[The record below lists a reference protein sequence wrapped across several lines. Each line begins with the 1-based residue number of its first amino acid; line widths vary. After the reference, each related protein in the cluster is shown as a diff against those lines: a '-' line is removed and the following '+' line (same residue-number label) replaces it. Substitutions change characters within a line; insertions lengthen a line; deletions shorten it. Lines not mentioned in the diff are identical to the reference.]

1 VGDIFISMHLTRR
14 RGRITGVYANKQP
27 IFFLPFVAVRAEA
40 YVATEIVELGGRA
53 MRHFNVLLTS
63 AQGAPSLKKS
73 GQPLLA
79 LPRAATLKTA
89 TPPKARLMRSIV
101 TAATLLLTI
110 PPITDAAEAG
120 PGGGG
125 RGGGF
130 GGHVG
135 VSARGFAGRAGGLGF
150 AGGPIGGAR
159 IGGRGIG
166 DRSLGASHFSGR
178 SFTAPRAGVA
188 TARFSANHLAGTRVA
203 GPGRGGF
210 GNRAITNAALQSR
223 FGFAR
228 FHGRFFGSPW
238 PWWWSGLAIGWIGPV
253 FWPYVYYDFFDYV
266 FWPYAYDD
274 FWPYAYD
281 DVYYGIYGP
290 YAYGSPGVGVAA
302 GPGVSIPA
310 RSANTT
316 ERRVASAGSSEQRAA
331 EVCTN
336 GASDLTDWPIER
348 ISEVVQPT
356 EAQRPALDELRAA
369 SQQAIDILKAGCP
382 KDLPS
387 TPTGRLAAMESR
399 VKAMLQAVQTV
410 RPPLE
415 RFYQLLSDEQKAR
428 LNAVSPG
435 GKSVAEEDQRALT
448 KFCRERA
455 PAVTDLPFDRIAQAT
470 QPTPAQRSALD
481 ELRDVSAKAAEGL
494 KAQCPI
500 YAAVTPTGRIEAM
513 EKRLEATHSA
523 VITVQPTLA
532 RFYDGLNDEQKARF
546 NSLRADAAGTYPPP
560 AAVVVDQ
567 EDSRTRERGKIISS
581 STSVAPPQQL
591 DEE

>member
-1 VGDIFISMHLTRR
+1 
-14 RGRITGVYANKQP
+14 
-27 IFFLPFVAVRAEA
+27 
-40 YVATEIVELGGRA
+40 
-53 MRHFNVLLTS
+53 MRHFSN
-63 AQGAPSLKKS
+63 
-73 GQPLLA
+73 LLA
-79 LPRAATLKTA
+79 ALDALTLLAPTRAATLKTA
-89 TPPKARLMRSIV
+89 TPAKARLIRGIA
-101 TAATLLLTI
+101 TAAIMLLTI

-125 RGGGF
+125 GRGGGF

-135 VSARGFAGRAGGLGF
+135 VGARGFAGRGGGWGF
-150 AGGPIGGAR
+150 AGGPAGGAR
-159 IGGRGIG
+159 IGGRGTG
-166 DRSLGASHFSGR
+166 SLGTSHFSGR

-188 TARFSANHLAGTRVA
+188 TARFSANHVAGARVA
-203 GPGRGGF
+203 GPGRIF
-210 GNRAITNAALQSR
+210 GNRVITNTALQSR

-228 FHGRFFGSPW
+228 FHGRFFGSHW
-238 PWWWSGLAIGWIGPV
+238 PWWWGGLAIGWIGPV

-290 YAYGSPGVGVAA
+290 YAYGGPGPAIAA
-302 GPGVSIPA
+302 GPDVGIRA
-310 RSANTT
+310 RGANAT
-316 ERRVASAGSSEQRAA
+316 ERRVASAGGSEQRTA
-331 EVCTN
+331 EVCSN
-336 GASDLTDWPIER
+336 GASELTDWPIAR
-348 ISEVVQPT
+348 IFEVVQPT

-369 SQQAIDILKAGCP
+369 SQKAMDILKAGCP
-382 KDLPS
+382 NDLPS

-399 VKAMLQAVQTV
+399 VRVMLQAVQTV

-435 GKSVAEEDQRALT
+435 GKSNAEEDQRALA

-455 PAVTDLPFDRIAQAT
+455 PAVTDLPLDRIAKAT
-470 QPTPAQRSALD
+470 EPTPPQRSALD
-481 ELRDVSAKAAEGL
+481 ELKDVSAKAAQGL
-494 KAQCPI
+494 KADCPI

-523 VITVQPTLA
+523 VITVQPALSK
-532 RFYDGLNDEQKARF
+532 FYDGLSDEQKARF
-546 NSLRADAAGTYPPP
+546 NSLRADASGVYPAP

-567 EDSRTRERGKIISS
+567 GSSRTGERGNSVSS
-581 STSVAPPQQL
+581 SRNVTPPQYL

>member
-1 VGDIFISMHLTRR
+1 MC
-14 RGRITGVYANKQP
+14 
-27 IFFLPFVAVRAEA
+27 
-40 YVATEIVELGGRA
+40 
-53 MRHFNVLLTS
+53 HFSVLLS
-63 AQGAPSLKKS
+63 AQSASNLKKND
-73 GQPLLA
+73 QPLLA
-79 LPRAATLKTA
+79 PTCAATLKIA
-89 TPPKARLMRSIV
+89 APAKARLIRGIA
-101 TAATLLLTI
+101 TAAIMLLTI
-110 PPITDAAEAG
+110 PPITDVAEAG
-120 PGGGG
+120 PGGGGG

-135 VSARGFAGRAGGLGF
+135 VSARGFAGRGGGLGF
-150 AGGPIGGAR
+150 VGGAR

-166 DRSLGASHFSGR
+166 SLGTSHFSGR
-178 SFTAPRAGVA
+178 SFTAPRAGAA
-188 TARFSANHLAGTRVA
+188 TPRFSANHLAGTRVA
-203 GPGRGGF
+203 GPGRIF
-210 GNRAITNAALQSR
+210 GNRVITNTALQSR

-238 PWWWSGLAIGWIGPV
+238 PWWWGGLAIGWIGPV

-290 YAYGSPGVGVAA
+290 YAYGGPGPAIAA
-302 GPGVSIPA
+302 GPDVGVRA
-310 RSANTT
+310 RGANTT
-316 ERRVASAGSSEQRAA
+316 ERRVAIAGGPEQRAA
-331 EVCTN
+331 EVCSN
-336 GASDLTDWPIER
+336 GASELTDWPIAR

-369 SQQAIDILKAGCP
+369 SQQAMDILKAGCP
-382 KDLPS
+382 NDLPS

-399 VKAMLQAVQTV
+399 VKVMLQAVQMV

-435 GKSVAEEDQRALT
+435 GKSNEEDQRALT

-470 QPTPAQRSALD
+470 QPTSAQRSAFD
-481 ELRDVSAKAAEGL
+481 ELKNVSAKSAEGL
-494 KAQCPI
+494 KANCPI
-500 YAAVTPTGRIEAM
+500 YAAATPTGRIEAM

-523 VITVQPTLA
+523 VTTVQPVLTK
-532 RFYDGLNDEQKARF
+532 FYDGLSDEQKARF
-546 NSLRADAAGTYPPP
+546 NSLRADPAGNYPKP

-567 EDSRTRERGKIISS
+567 QHSLPHEGGKTISS
-581 STSVAPPQQL
+581 STSVAPPQQV

>member
-1 VGDIFISMHLTRR
+1 
-14 RGRITGVYANKQP
+14 
-27 IFFLPFVAVRAEA
+27 
-40 YVATEIVELGGRA
+40 
-53 MRHFNVLLTS
+53 MRHFSVLLI
-63 AQGAPSLKKS
+63 GA
-73 GQPLLA
+73 G
-79 LPRAATLKTA
+79 LKTA
-89 TPPKARLMRSIV
+89 TPAKARLMRGIA
-101 TAATLLLTI
+101 TAAILLLTI

-125 RGGGF
+125 GRGGGF

-135 VSARGFAGRAGGLGF
+135 VSARSFAGRGGGF
-150 AGGPIGGAR
+150 AGGPIGGAG

-188 TARFSANHLAGTRVA
+188 TARFPATHVAGTRVA
-203 GPGRGGF
+203 GPGRGVF

-238 PWWWSGLAIGWIGPV
+238 PWWWGGLAIGWIGPV

-290 YAYGSPGVGVAA
+290 YAYGGSRVGVAA

-316 ERRVASAGSSEQRAA
+316 ERRVASAGGSEQRAA
-331 EVCTN
+331 EVCSN
-336 GASDLTDWPIER
+336 GASDLSDWPIAR

-369 SQQAIDILKAGCP
+369 SQKAMDILKAGCP
-382 KDLPS
+382 RDLPS
-387 TPTGRLAAMESR
+387 TPTGRLATMENR
-399 VKAMLQAVQTV
+399 LKVMLQAVQTV

-435 GKSVAEEDQRALT
+435 GKSIAEEDQRALT
-448 KFCRERA
+448 KFCRERV

-481 ELRDVSAKAAEGL
+481 ELKDVSTNAAERL
-494 KAQCPI
+494 KANCPS

-513 EKRLEATHSA
+513 EKRLEATHGA
-523 VITVQPTLA
+523 ALVVQPALTK
-532 RFYDGLNDEQKARF
+532 FYDGLSDEQKARF
-546 NSLRADAAGTYPPP
+546 NSLRADPAGTYPKP
-560 AAVVVDQ
+560 AAAVVDQ
-567 EDSRTRERGKIISS
+567 EHSRPHERGKTVSS
-581 STSVAPPQQL
+581 STSVAPPQQV

>member
-1 VGDIFISMHLTRR
+1 
-14 RGRITGVYANKQP
+14 
-27 IFFLPFVAVRAEA
+27 
-40 YVATEIVELGGRA
+40 
-53 MRHFNVLLTS
+53 MRHFSILLST
-63 AQGAPSLKKS
+63 QGALNLKKND
-73 GQPLLA
+73 QPLLA
-79 LPRAATLKTA
+79 LARAATLKTA
-89 TPPKARLMRSIV
+89 TPAKARLMRGIA
-101 TAATLLLTI
+101 TAAILLLTI
-110 PPITDAAEAG
+110 PPITDAAKAG
-120 PGGGG
+120 PGGGGG

-135 VSARGFAGRAGGLGF
+135 VSGRGFAGRGGAF
-150 AGGPIGGAR
+150 VGGPVGGAR

-166 DRSLGASHFSGR
+166 DRSIGASHFPGR
-178 SFTAPRAGVA
+178 SFTGPRAGVA
-188 TARFSANHLAGTRVA
+188 TTRFSANHLAGTRVA
-203 GPGRGGF
+203 GPGRGVL
-210 GNRAITNAALQSR
+210 GNRAIANVALQSR

-238 PWWWSGLAIGWIGPV
+238 PWWWGGLAIGWIGPV

-290 YAYGSPGVGVAA
+290 YAYGGPGVGVAA

-316 ERRVASAGSSEQRAA
+316 ERREASAGGSEQRAA
-331 EVCTN
+331 EVCSN
-336 GASDLTDWPIER
+336 GASDLTDWPIAR
-348 ISEVVQPT
+348 VSEVVQPT

-369 SQQAIDILKAGCP
+369 SQKAIDILKAGCP

-387 TPTGRLAAMESR
+387 TPTGRLSAMESR

-435 GKSVAEEDQRALT
+435 GKSTAEEDQRALT

-470 QPTPAQRSALD
+470 QPTPPQRSALD
-481 ELRDVSAKAAEGL
+481 ELKDVSAKAAEGL
-494 KAQCPI
+494 RSNCPV

-513 EKRLEATHSA
+513 EKRLEATQGA
-523 VITVQPTLA
+523 VITVQPALTK
-532 RFYDGLNDEQKARF
+532 FYDGLSDEQKARF

-560 AAVVVDQ
+560 AGVVVDQ
-567 EDSRTRERGKIISS
+567 DHSRTRERGNSISS
-581 STSVAPPQQL
+581 SRNVTPPQYL

>member
-1 VGDIFISMHLTRR
+1 
-14 RGRITGVYANKQP
+14 
-27 IFFLPFVAVRAEA
+27 
-40 YVATEIVELGGRA
+40 
-53 MRHFNVLLTS
+53 MRHFSVLLS
-63 AQGAPSLKKS
+63 AQSASNLKKND
-73 GQPLLA
+73 QPLLA
-79 LPRAATLKTA
+79 LVRGATLKTA
-89 TPPKARLMRSIV
+89 TPSQVRLMRGIA
-101 TAATLLLTI
+101 TAAILLLTI
-110 PPITDAAEAG
+110 PPITDAANAG
-120 PGGGG
+120 PGGGGG

-135 VSARGFAGRAGGLGF
+135 VSARGFAGRGGGLGF
-150 AGGPIGGAR
+150 VGGPVGGAR

-166 DRSLGASHFSGR
+166 SLGTSHFSGR

-203 GPGRGGF
+203 GPGRIF
-210 GNRAITNAALQSR
+210 GNRVITNTALQSR

-238 PWWWSGLAIGWIGPV
+238 PWWWGGLAIGWIGPV

-290 YAYGSPGVGVAA
+290 YAYGGPSPAIAAA
-302 GPGVSIPA
+302 GPDVGIRA
-310 RSANTT
+310 RGANTT
-316 ERRVASAGSSEQRAA
+316 EQAVASTGGSEQRAA
-331 EVCTN
+331 EVCSN
-336 GASDLTDWPIER
+336 DASELTDWPIAR
-348 ISEVVQPT
+348 ISGVVQPT

-369 SQQAIDILKAGCP
+369 SQKAMDLLKAGCP
-382 KDLPS
+382 SDLPS

-399 VKAMLQAVQTV
+399 VKVMLQAVQMV

-435 GKSVAEEDQRALT
+435 GKSNAEEDQRALT
-448 KFCRERA
+448 KFCRARA
-455 PAVTDLPFDRIAQAT
+455 PAVTDLPLDRIAKAT
-470 QPTPAQRSALD
+470 QPTPPQRSALD
-481 ELRDVSAKAAEGL
+481 ELKDVSAKAAQGL
-494 KAQCPI
+494 KADCPI
-500 YAAVTPTGRIEAM
+500 YAAVTPMGRIEAM

-523 VITVQPTLA
+523 VITVQPALA
-532 RFYDGLNDEQKARF
+532 KFYDGLSDEQKARF
-546 NSLRADAAGTYPPP
+546 NSLRADASGVYPPP
-560 AAVVVDQ
+560 AGVVVDQ
-567 EDSRTRERGKIISS
+567 NHSRTHERGNSVSS
-581 STSVAPPQQL
+581 SRNVTPPQYP

>member
-1 VGDIFISMHLTRR
+1 
-14 RGRITGVYANKQP
+14 
-27 IFFLPFVAVRAEA
+27 
-40 YVATEIVELGGRA
+40 
-53 MRHFNVLLTS
+53 MRHLSVLVS
-63 AQGAPSLKKS
+63 ALGASNLKKHD
-73 GQPLLA
+73 QPLPA
-79 LPRAATLKTA
+79 PTCAAVLKTA
-89 TPPKARLMRSIV
+89 TPAKTRLIQGIA
-101 TAATLLLTI
+101 TAAILLLTI
-110 PPITDAAEAG
+110 PPISDEAQAG
-120 PGGGG
+120 PGGGGG

-130 GGHVG
+130 GGHAG
-135 VSARGFAGRAGGLGF
+135 FGARGFAGRGGGLGF
-150 AGGPIGGAR
+150 VGGPVGGAR

-166 DRSLGASHFSGR
+166 SFGASHFSGR

-188 TARFSANHLAGTRVA
+188 TARFSANHLGGTRVA
-203 GPGRGGF
+203 GPGRIF
-210 GNRAITNAALQSR
+210 GNRVITNAALQSR

-238 PWWWSGLAIGWIGPV
+238 PWWWGGLTIGWIGPV

-290 YAYGSPGVGVAA
+290 YAYG
-302 GPGVSIPA
+302 GPGPA
-310 RSANTT
+310 IAVGPDEGIGARGANTT
-316 ERRVASAGSSEQRAA
+316 SGRVASAAGAEQRAA
-331 EVCTN
+331 EVCSN
-336 GASDLTDWPIER
+336 GASDLTDWPIAR

-369 SQQAIDILKAGCP
+369 SQNAIDILKAGCP
-382 KDLPS
+382 RDLPS
-387 TPTGRLAAMESR
+387 TPTGRLAAMENR
-399 VKAMLQAVQTV
+399 LKVMLQAVQTV

-435 GKSVAEEDQRALT
+435 GKPTAEEDQRSLA
-448 KFCRERA
+448 KFCRERM

-470 QPTPAQRSALD
+470 QPTPAQWSALD
-481 ELRDVSAKAAEGL
+481 DLKAVSANAA
-494 KAQCPI
+494 KSFNANCPT

-513 EKRLEATHSA
+513 EKRLEATHGA
-523 VITVQPTLA
+523 ALAVQPALTK
-532 RFYDGLNDEQKARF
+532 FYDGLSDEQKARF

-560 AAVVVDQ
+560 RPAVVDQ
-567 EDSRTRERGKIISS
+567 GHSRARERGNNVSS
-581 STSVAPPQQL
+581 LPSVAPPQPL

>member
-1 VGDIFISMHLTRR
+1 
-14 RGRITGVYANKQP
+14 
-27 IFFLPFVAVRAEA
+27 
-40 YVATEIVELGGRA
+40 
-53 MRHFNVLLTS
+53 MRHFSVLLMS
-63 AQGAPSLKKS
+63 AAGALYSKKNDH
-73 GQPLLA
+73 PLVA
-79 LPRAATLKTA
+79 PARAATLKMA
-89 TPPKARLMRSIV
+89 TPTKAHFMRGLV
-101 TAATLLLTI
+101 TAAILLLTI

-125 RGGGF
+125 GRGGGF

-135 VSARGFAGRAGGLGF
+135 GGGAGFAGRGGGLGF
-150 AGGPIGGAR
+150 AGHSVGGAR
-159 IGGRGIG
+159 MGGRGIG
-166 DRSLGASHFSGR
+166 DRSLRAGHFSGR

-203 GPGRGGF
+203 GPGRGVF
-210 GNRAITNAALQSR
+210 GNRAIANAALQSR

-228 FHGRFFGSPW
+228 FHGRFFGSSW
-238 PWWWSGLAIGWIGPV
+238 PWWWGGLAIGWIGPV

-281 DVYYGIYGP
+281 DVYYSIYGP
-290 YAYGSPGVGVAA
+290 YAYGGPGVGIAA

-310 RSANTT
+310 RSANTAGG
-316 ERRVASAGSSEQRAA
+316 RVASAGGSEQRAA
-331 EVCTN
+331 EVCSN
-336 GASDLTDWPIER
+336 GALDLTNWPIER

-369 SQQAIDILKAGCP
+369 SQKAIDILKAGCP
-382 KDLPS
+382 NDLPS

-399 VKAMLQAVQTV
+399 VKVMLQAVQIV

-435 GKSVAEEDQRALT
+435 GKSTAEEDQRALT
-448 KFCRERA
+448 KLCRERA
-455 PAVTDLPFDRIAQAT
+455 PAITDLPFDRIAQAT
-470 QPTPAQRSALD
+470 QPTLAQRPALD
-481 ELRDVSAKAAEGL
+481 ELKDVSAKAAEGL
-494 KAQCPI
+494 KANCPI

-513 EKRLEATHSA
+513 EKRLEATHGA
-523 VITVQPTLA
+523 ALAVQPALTK
-532 RFYDGLNDEQKARF
+532 FYDGLSDEQKARF
-546 NSLRADAAGTYPPP
+546 NSLRAGAVGTSRTPVG
-560 AAVVVDQ
+560 VVVDQ
-567 EDSRTRERGKIISS
+567 DHSRTHERDKLTSS
-581 STSVAPPQQL
+581 SAGVVQPNHL